1 MSDSPNGNG
10 TPRNP
15 RLKREAAKAEV
26 VAAAEKGEAKAHDE
40 VCLVAAEIRT
50 TEREIAQSPLTE
62 SGLAVPQATLRRL
75 ERASRQYPAAVGRY
89 QEAADAV
96 RRARGELFAAGKG
109 AQQRDGHPGP
119 PPRQAAAAAGGD
131 AQPTETRRAPRAA

>member
-26 VAAAEKGEAKAHDE
+26 VAAAEKVEAKAHDE

-75 ERASRQYPAAVGRY
+75 ERASRQYPAAVGRF
-89 QEAADAV
+89 QEAAEPA
-96 RRARGELFAAGKG
+96 
-109 AQQRDGHPGP
+109 
-119 PPRQAAAAAGGD
+119 
-131 AQPTETRRAPRAA
+131 RRAPVGAFEAWKDRLQK